1 MFGIHADPGDTVAK
15 PDDTDLRT
23 IPGVG
28 PSIETDLVELG
39 ISSVA
44 GLQGLSGDDL
54 YDDLCRLRGE
64 RIDPCVKY
72 VFRCAVYFASN
83 EAHDPALLQWWNW
96 KDRPPGS

>member
-1 MFGIHADPGDTVAK
+1 MASSH
-15 PDDTDLRT
+15 DTDLKT

-28 PSIETDLVELG
+28 PSIEIDLVDLG
-39 ISSVA
+39 FSSVA
-44 GLQGLSGDDL
+44 GLRGLNGDDL

-83 EAHDPALLQWWNW
+83 EVHDPALLQWWNW
-96 KDRPPGS
+96 KNRPPGS

>member
-1 MFGIHADPGDTVAK
+1 MSPRTK
-15 PDDTDLRT
+15 TNTDLRT

-28 PSIETDLVELG
+28 PSIEIDLMDLG
-39 ISSVA
+39 IRTVPQLK
-44 GLQGLSGDDL
+44 GRNPDHL

-83 EAHDPALLQWWNW
+83 ELHEPALLQWWNW
-96 KDRPPGS
+96 KERPPGA